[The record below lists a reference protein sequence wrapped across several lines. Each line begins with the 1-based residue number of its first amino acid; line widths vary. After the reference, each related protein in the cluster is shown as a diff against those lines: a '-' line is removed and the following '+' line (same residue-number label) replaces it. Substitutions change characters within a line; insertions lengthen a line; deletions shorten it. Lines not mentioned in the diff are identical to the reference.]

1 MSLMLKYPEGETKN
15 IILNDNS
22 ENKNKM
28 NNYNISISSSSDI
41 SLYNNIFK
49 FKTTFEKL
57 QELQID
63 LQKYSTLKEIC
74 N

>member
-15 IILNDNS
+15 IILNDTL

>member
-1 MSLMLKYPEGETKN
+1 MSLMQKYPE
-15 IILNDNS
+15 S
-22 ENKNKM
+22 ENKNIIINDNLENKNKI
-28 NNYNISISSSSDI
+28 NNYDINMNSSNNIG
-41 SLYNNIFK
+41 LYNNIFK

>member
-15 IILNDNS
+15 IILNDTL

-28 NNYNISISSSSDI
+28 NNYNISINSSSDI